1 MVIGIDLGTT
11 NSLAVAFRNGQSEL
25 IPNAFGEY
33 LTPSVVNIDEKGKNV
48 TVGKIAKERLVT
60 EPRLTAQLFKR
71 KMGTQAKY
79 RLGKKHFAPEELSA
93 LVVKQLISDA
103 EAYLGETVEEVVIS
117 VPAYFDAIQRKA
129 TKLAGQMLGV
139 KVSRLINE
147 PSAAAIAYH
156 RENTFE
162 TFVVFDFGG
171 GTLDVSVVDCF
182 ENVISINAIAGNN
195 HLGGSDF
202 DHALAEYFCRQNN
215 LQFTAFSD
223 GEQRS
228 ILLLAERVKIALG
241 SEEEVVMSMN
251 LKGTERACIVTR
263 RILRQISQTILNQIR
278 DVIGKA
284 VKDSGFSA
292 DELSGLILVGGSSYM
307 PLVRD
312 YLSELLN
319 LPVIRTADTD
329 LLVAKGLG
337 TYIGIK
343 ERREEVRDLVVT
355 DICPFSLGTGVINR
369 EEKSRKD
376 WFKVIIPRN
385 TVLPASEVTY
395 LQTAVLGQKEINIQ
409 VYQGEEMHAEDNL
422 KLGAAAISIP
432 VNKKEHELFR
442 VTYSY
447 DINSMLYV
455 EIEIIS
461 TGKTHLFQVGSG
473 EKLEAVHDIDHMSAV
488 KDVSLQLNQNPEL
501 EACMERARRIYTELD
516 EYERESFMREA
527 AQYSK
532 DFHMSRNNIKKKR
545 EVLDEFRAYLNEYE
559 KYSGYGMLD
568 IFARPEEDEEENG
581 GYLS

>member
-1 MVIGIDLGTT
+1 MIIGIDLGTT
-11 NSLAVAFRNGQSEL
+11 NSLAAVFRNGRSEL

-33 LTPSVVNIDEKGKNV
+33 LTPSVVNVDEKGQNV

-60 EPRLTAQLFKR
+60 EPKLTAQLFKR
-71 KMGTQAKY
+71 RMGTQTKY
-79 RLGKKHFAPEELSA
+79 PMGKKHFTPEELSA
-93 LVVKQLISDA
+93 MVIKQLVSDA
-103 EAYLGETVEEVVIS
+103 EVYLGEKVDEVVIS
-117 VPAYFDAIQRKA
+117 VPAYFDALQRKA
-129 TKLAGQMLGV
+129 TKMAGQMLGL
-139 KVSRLINE
+139 KVDRLINE

-156 RENTFE
+156 RENTYE

-182 ENVISINAIAGNN
+182 ENVISINSIAGNN

-202 DHALAEYFCRQNN
+202 DRALADYFCRQNN

-241 SEEEVVMSMN
+241 SKEEVIMSMN
-251 LKGTERACIVTR
+251 LKGEERACIVTPG
-263 RILRQISQTILNQIR
+263 ILRHISQVILDEIR

-284 VKDSGFSA
+284 VKDSGFTA
-292 DELSGLILVGGSSYM
+292 DELSGLILVGGSSHM

-312 YLSELLN
+312 YLTELLN
-319 LPVIRTADTD
+319 IPVIRTADTD

-337 TYIGIK
+337 TYIGMK
-343 ERREEVRDLVVT
+343 ERREEVKDLVIT

-369 EEKSRKD
+369 EEKKWKD

-395 LQTAVLGQKEINIQ
+395 LQTAVLGQKEVNIQ
-409 VYQGEEMHAEDNL
+409 VYQGEEMYAEDNL
-422 KLGAAAISIP
+422 KLGSVTIP
-432 VNKKEHELFR
+432 VPINKNEHEAFQ

-447 DINSMLYV
+447 DINSMLYI
-455 EIEIIS
+455 EIEIVS
-461 TGKTHLFQVGSG
+461 TGKKHLFQVGSG
-473 EKLEAVHDIDHMSAV
+473 EKLEAVHDIAHMSAV

-501 EACMERARRIYTELD
+501 DACMERARRIYTELS
-516 EYERESFMREA
+516 EYEKESFMREA
-527 AQYSK
+527 ADYSK
-532 DFHMSRNNIKKKR
+532 EFRLSLNNLKKKR
-545 EVLDEFRAYLNEYE
+545 EVLEEFRAYLDKYE
-559 KYSGYGMLD
+559 KYSGYDLLD
-568 IFARPEEDEEENG
+568 IFAHPEKDEDENG